1 MTLLKLTLLL
11 TLHIMSIEFN
21 NVVESMANKLE
32 IGTKEIYESQRRPRK
47 NTKNQNRI
55 DII

>member
-32 IGTKEIYESQRRPRK
+32 IGTKEIYESQASQEEQ
-47 NTKNQNRI
+47 KNQNRI